1 MGAYNYSTSYSK
13 KTVFPHKYSKIFY
26 DYWFSQSAFWK
37 ALTERLKIE
46 KDAMIL
52 VTGDTGS
59 GKSHFAGTMC
69 FKYAEKEDNFVLN
82 DGTKM
87 FIAEENFIISPE
99 EFAYKMITKEGQVLW
114 GDEFRRGA
122 NRRDWYSPINKAI
135 LDRKN
140 TNRKLFNVY
149 FLCMPYEAE
158 FDPKLASHLHVWLW
172 VRRGVCEVYVKRSG
186 VKGGKGLDIKEILDR
201 EAKWLKENP
210 KMTIVPPVIH
220 PEYCG
225 RIAFSKLT
233 AGLERRYK
241 KLVDEKKATGELSD
255 EEKIRYG
262 IEIVKTPKQIVSEVI
277 DKIKKGEIKDKRG
290 VWEAMEE
297 VEETDDKKIKML
309 NFYLKLEGWDTFNK
323 LFDKEKLKQI
333 EVDW

>member
-1 MGAYNYSTSYSK
+1 
-13 KTVFPHKYSKIFY
+13 
-26 DYWFSQSAFWK
+26 
-37 ALTERLKIE
+37 
-46 KDAMIL
+46 
-52 VTGDTGS
+52 
-59 GKSHFAGTMC
+59 MC
-69 FKYAEKEDNFVLN
+69 FKHAEKEDNFILN
-82 DGTKM
+82 NGTKM

-140 TNRKLFNVY
+140 TNRKLFNIY
-149 FLCMPYEAE
+149 FLCMPFESE
-158 FDPKLASHLHVWLW
+158 FDPKLAGHLHAWLW
-172 VRRGVCEVYVKRSG
+172 VRRGVCEVYIKRSG

-241 KLVDEKKATGELSD
+241 QLVEEKKATGELSD
-255 EEKIRYG
+255 EEKIKYG
-262 IEIVKTPKQIVSEVI
+262 IEIVKTPKQIVKEVI

-290 VWEAMEE
+290 VWELMEE

-323 LFDKEKLKQI
+323 LFSREKLKQP
-333 EVDW
+333 EVEW